1 MRFNHKLAD
10 SFISDAR
17 ADGKEIKTI
26 VIRID
31 EIQRKLARSGDYV
44 ITLIAKET
52 GQRYTAFERVWL
64 AQDIKI
70 DDLEEGDE
78 LEVTYT
84 INGEFKNF
92 LKVTVLTPHT
102 PQTVCTV
109 TDTNGRTIASESYE
123 PDDGLPF

>member
-1 MRFNHKLAD
+1 MKYNHKSAL
-10 SFISDAR
+10 SFVDA
-17 ADGKEIKTI
+17 AKAEGKEVKTVTI
-26 VIRID
+26 QID

-44 ITLIAKET
+44 ITLVAKET

-64 AQDIKI
+64 AQNINV

-78 LEVTYT
+78 LEVTFM
-84 INGEFKNF
+84 INGNYKNF

-109 TDTNGRTIASESYE
+109 TDIHGKTIASETYD
-123 PDDGLPF
+123 DDGLPF